1 VKTIIAGNR
10 LAITRPLIEEALN
23 RIDWTV
29 YEIVCSDVNHSVI
42 EWASENNITLKI
54 FETESDFY
62 KDAAKA
68 VRNARMAKYSDALIA
83 IWDGKPGDTAR
94 LIAEA
99 KELGLR
105 VVVFLESELKDR
117 KKSNPIKNNPVFGE
131 QVEKAVQTGKKDS
144 LATRVIEFNGKRLVV
159 YEDDSKNQ
167 PLVNMVV
174 ELVDEVK
181 RLRG

>member
-1 VKTIIAGNR
+1 MKTIIAGNR

-23 RIDWTV
+23 RVDWPI
-29 YEIVCSDVNHSVI
+29 YEIVCSDGNKTII
-42 EWASENNITLKI
+42 EWAFDIGAPLKI
-54 FETESDFY
+54 FETEPDFY

-99 KELGLR
+99 KELGLK
-105 VVVFLESELKDR
+105 VVVFLESELKD
-117 KKSNPIKNNPVFGE
+117 KKGSNPIKSNPIFGE
-131 QVEKAVQTGKKDS
+131 QAEKAAQTGKRES
-144 LATRVIEFNGKRLVV
+144 LATRTIELNGKRLVV
-159 YEDDSKNQ
+159 YEEPGKNQ
-167 PLVNMVV
+167 PLINMIV